1 MRILVGPFRLH
12 WEAGVGPVIAW
23 NASKHQND
31 HWASGKLYYHEGIN
45 PCNSYFTQWKCDTV
59 EIVLIFLVRG
69 LCAAPTLVRVQ
80 AKDGVF
86 TTKTDAESPAGRGSA
101 FGVGDLHQVDV
112 AVGGNKVHAAQW
124 VRANPSLPDRGP
136 HLVPQFQSKLC
147 EKEKQNGR
155 SHEEEGN
162 EFSELKKWY
171 DYNCCI
177 FMIS

>member
-1 MRILVGPFRLH
+1 MITELVVSYITMR
-12 WEAGVGPVIAW
+12 
-23 NASKHQND
+23 
-31 HWASGKLYYHEGIN
+31 GIN

-69 LCAAPTLVRVQ
+69 LCAAPTLVGVQ

-162 EFSELKKWY
+162 EFSELKNDMTTTVASSWY
-171 DYNCCI
+171 RKASDKGSGMLATELIKVCI
-177 FMIS
+177 